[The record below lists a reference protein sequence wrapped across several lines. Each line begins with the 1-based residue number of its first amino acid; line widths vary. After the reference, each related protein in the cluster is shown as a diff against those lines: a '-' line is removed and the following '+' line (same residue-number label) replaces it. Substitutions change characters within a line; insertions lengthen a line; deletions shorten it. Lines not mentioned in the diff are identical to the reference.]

1 MSADQGLS
9 FTDRSRLWR
18 ALLAGLGG
26 LWAALTLPLVATAFG
41 SAQWVWVF
49 DSPVYVEARQWA
61 GNPYV
66 VFGGLVSLSFLT
78 IGIALVPDLRRAGW
92 GGLAMALLIIIGA
105 PITALSYLN
114 SSERAPLHFTWGWE
128 FYVLVAVGLSGIA
141 AAATAGRRWRVG
153 VRVLLG
159 MTLLILV
166 AGTLLLGYWPHGS
179 LVFLAVEA
187 IVIVATAPR
196 DAAFAADTDT
206 DAMQVQRSRSTPAT

>member
-1 MSADQGLS
+1 MSTNHGRS
-9 FTDRSRLWR
+9 ITDDSRLWR

-49 DSPVYVEARQWA
+49 DYPVYLEARQWA
-61 GNPYV
+61 GNPYA
-66 VFGGLVSLSFLT
+66 VFGALVSLSFLI
-78 IGIALVPDLRRAGW
+78 IGIALAPDLRRARL
-92 GGLAMALLIIIGA
+92 GGLVMTLLIIIGA
-105 PITALSYLN
+105 PVTALSYLN

-128 FYVLVAVGLSGIA
+128 FFVLVAVGISGIA
-141 AAATAGRRWRVG
+141 AAATAGRRWRIG

-159 MTLLILV
+159 MTLLILI

-187 IVIVATAPR
+187 IVIIATAPR
-196 DAAFAADTDT
+196 HAAVAAEMDAH
-206 DAMQVQRSRSTPAT
+206 AMHAQNSRWTAWT

>member
-1 MSADQGLS
+1 M
-9 FTDRSRLWR
+9 WR

-49 DSPVYVEARQWA
+49 EYPMYVEARQWA

-66 VFGGLVSLSFLT
+66 VFGALVSLSFLA
-78 IGIALVPDLRRAGW
+78 IGIAAAPDLRRARW

-141 AAATAGRRWRVG
+141 AAATAGRQWRVG

-166 AGTLLLGYWPHGS
+166 VGTLLFGYWPHGS
-179 LVFLAVEA
+179 LVCLAFEA
-187 IVIVATAPR
+187 IVIIATAPR
-196 DAAFAADTDT
+196 DAAFAAER
-206 DAMQVQRSRSTPAT
+206 DAHAMHSRDSRQTAWT

>member
-9 FTDRSRLWR
+9 FADYSRLWR

-26 LWAALTLPLVATAFG
+26 LWAAMTLPLVATAFG
-41 SAQWVWVF
+41 IAQWVWVF
-49 DSPVYVEARQWA
+49 DYPVYVEARQWA
-61 GNPYV
+61 GNPYM
-66 VFGGLVSLSFLT
+66 VFGALVSFSFLT
-78 IGIALVPDLRRAGW
+78 IGIALAPDLRRARW
-92 GGLAMALLIIIGA
+92 GGMAMALLVIIGA

-114 SSERAPLHFTWGWE
+114 SSERAPLHFAWGWE

-166 AGTLLLGYWPHGS
+166 SGTLLFGYWPHGS
-179 LVFLAVEA
+179 LVFFAVEA
-187 IVIVATAPR
+187 IVIIAVAPR
-196 DAAFAADTDT
+196 DAALAAT
-206 DAMQVQRSRSTPAT
+206 DADVMHVKNSR

>member
-1 MSADQGLS
+1 MSADRLS
-9 FTDRSRLWR
+9 FTDNSRLWR

-49 DSPVYVEARQWA
+49 DYPVYVEARQWA
-61 GNPYV
+61 GNPYA
-66 VFGGLVSLSFLT
+66 VFGALVSLSFLT
-78 IGIALVPDLRRAGW
+78 IGIALAPDLRRARW
-92 GGLAMALLIIIGA
+92 GGLAMALLIMIGA

-187 IVIVATAPR
+187 IVIIAFAPR
-196 DAAFAADTDT
+196 DAAFAADTDA
-206 DAMQVQRSRSTPAT
+206 DAMRVQNSR

>member
-1 MSADQGLS
+1 MSVDQGLS

-49 DSPVYVEARQWA
+49 DYPVYVAARQWA

-187 IVIVATAPR
+187 IVIIAAAPR
-196 DAAFAADTDT
+196 DAVFTAER
-206 DAMQVQRSRSTPAT
+206 DAHAVHAQNAR

>member
-1 MSADQGLS
+1 MRADQGRS
-9 FTDRSRLWR
+9 FTDSSRLWR

-49 DSPVYVEARQWA
+49 DYPVYVEARQWA
-61 GNPYV
+61 GNPYA
-66 VFGGLVSLSFLT
+66 VFGALVSLSFLT
-78 IGIALVPDLRRAGW
+78 IGIALAPDLRRARW
-92 GGLAMALLIIIGA
+92 GGLAMAVLIMIGA
-105 PITALSYLN
+105 PVTALSYLN

-159 MTLLILV
+159 MTLLILI

-187 IVIVATAPR
+187 IVIIATAPR
-196 DAAFAADTDT
+196 DAPLAAERDTH
-206 DAMQVQRSRSTPAT
+206 AMHVQNSR